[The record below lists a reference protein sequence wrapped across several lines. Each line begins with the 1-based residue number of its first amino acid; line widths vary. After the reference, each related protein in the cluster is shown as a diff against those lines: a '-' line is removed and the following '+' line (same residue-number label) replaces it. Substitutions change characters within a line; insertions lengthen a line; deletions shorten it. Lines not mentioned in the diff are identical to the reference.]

1 MPAFSQHTLGL
12 RTRVIVP
19 NAPDLAGSSSPYRR
33 LARPRLALTDEPA
46 PVRQRLIAQAPYVH
60 GMPAA
65 LSPAPRSA
73 LPSARRRRPRTGA
86 SRRLLRCRFAIC
98 PRPPPSPPPRHP
110 RSPMC
115 RTHAQDAR
123 TLGLDAG
130 LLDLDESDGDG
141 DGDGERQD
149 PSRESHG
156 SRRAWVAVT

>member
-1 MPAFSQHTLGL
+1 
-12 RTRVIVP
+12 
-19 NAPDLAGSSSPYRR
+19 
-33 LARPRLALTDEPA
+33 
-46 PVRQRLIAQAPYVH
+46 
-60 GMPAA
+60 
-65 LSPAPRSA
+65 
-73 LPSARRRRPRTGA
+73 
-86 SRRLLRCRFAIC
+86 
-98 PRPPPSPPPRHP
+98 
-110 RSPMC
+110 MC